1 MNHAANT
8 NAVIIGG
15 RTVGPG
21 HPVFVI
27 AEAGVN
33 HNGDVALAQR
43 LVDAARDC
51 AVDSIKFQTFKA
63 ERVVTP
69 AAPKAPYQLE
79 TTDPGESQ
87 IAMLRALEL
96 DERAYPQLMAACR
109 AAGLVFMSTPYNEED
124 IAFLMGLDVPALK
137 LASIHAPE
145 PSLLRAA
152 AATGRPLILST
163 GMCTMDEVKRA
174 VDVIHGA
181 GNRNLVVL
189 QCTTNYP
196 SAIADAN
203 LKAMVTMRDQLGVR
217 VGYSDHTQTD
227 TACIAAVALGACV
240 IEKHFT
246 LDKTMPGPDQPTSL
260 EPDEMRALVRALRD
274 TEAALGDGIK
284 RPAASEARNMIG
296 MRRGIVARHTI
307 AKGQRIAAADLILK
321 RPLSE
326 VPPSAWDK
334 VVGGIAARD
343 IAAGVALTWADL
355 QGRSSP

>member
-1 MNHAANT
+1 MHQAT
-8 NAVIIGG
+8 HMQSLVIGH
-15 RTVGPG
+15 RHVGPG
-21 HPVFVI
+21 QPVFVI

-33 HNGDVALAQR
+33 HNGDVALAR
-43 LVDAARDC
+43 CLVEAARDSG
-51 AVDSIKFQTFKA
+51 VDCVKFQTFKA
-63 ERVVTP
+63 ERVVTST
-69 AAPKAPYQLE
+69 APKAAYQLE

-96 DERAYPQLMAACR
+96 DQRAYPGLMEACR

-124 IAFLMGLDVPALK
+124 IDFLVRLDVPALK
-137 LASIHAPE
+137 LASIQAAE

-163 GMCTMDEVKRA
+163 GMCTMEEVKQA
-174 VDVIHGA
+174 VEIVHGA
-181 GNRNLVVL
+181 GNRGLILL

-196 SAIADAN
+196 SAVADAN
-203 LKAMVTMRDQLGVR
+203 LKAIVTMRDQLGVH

-260 EPDEMRALVRALRD
+260 EPAEMAALMRTVRD
-274 TEAALGDGIK
+274 TEAALGTGVK
-284 RPAASEARNMIG
+284 SPAPSEARNMAG
-296 MRRGIVARHTI
+296 MRRGIVARHALARGHTI
-307 AKGQRIAAADLILK
+307 TAADLILK

-326 VPPSAWDK
+326 VPPTAWDK
-334 VVGGIAARD
+334 LIGRKTARAVD
-343 IAAGVALTWADL
+343 AGASLRWADVED
-355 QGRSSP
+355 GAP